1 MPVSVSADKSLAELQ
16 SWGQTDPSG
25 LAEYAFQLQAE
36 LRRWRET
43 AAQNSANSSRP
54 PSTDREK
61 PRPKSLR
68 GRSGRKS
75 GGQPGHP
82 GRTLEPRQQPDQTVP
97 HRLQRCSCGADLST
111 EPVKELEKRQ
121 VFELPP
127 MKLQCI
133 EHQAEVKDCPCCNRT
148 VTAAFPP
155 EVNAPVQYGSRVRAL
170 AAYFYDVQAGAS
182 RRVSQIFADLF
193 EYRLSEGTIQS
204 AREELHQELQPFEER
219 LSEVLPQ
226 QEVLHADETPVPI
239 DKSKHWVHVL
249 CTPLLTLLT
258 LQLSR
263 SKDSILGSGI
273 LARFTGWLMH
283 DFLAAYISLEHCAHT
298 FCKSHLMR
306 ELVFI
311 FEVHHQAWANDL
323 YDLFLEML
331 QEVKK
336 RKARDA
342 PFTEPELD
350 ELHRRYWVILDQ
362 GRQDNPL
369 TAAQA
374 SGKERKQTKEQNL
387 LDRLE
392 GYDHCILAFLENF
405 DIPFTNNEA
414 ERAFRFLKTRMK
426 ISGCFRTLAGAR
438 RHIRI
443 YSYIST
449 LRKNGLDVLD
459 YLRSALRGRPFLP
472 ELPKPPE

>member
-1 MPVSVSADKSLAELQ
+1 MPTEISVDKSLEEL
-16 SWGQTDPSG
+16 SNWGQTDPSG
-25 LAEYAFQLQAE
+25 LAAYAFALQTE
-36 LRRWRET
+36 VRRLRDS
-43 AAQNSANSSRP
+43 AAQNSSNSSRP
-54 PSTDREK
+54 PSTDKPEK
-61 PRPKSLR
+61 PQPKSLR
-68 GRSGRKS
+68 EKSGRKP
-75 GGQPGHP
+75 GGQPGHA
-82 GRTLEPRQQPDQTVP
+82 GKTLEPRQQPDQTVP
-97 HRLQRCSCGADLST
+97 HRLERCSCGADLSSQ
-111 EPVKELEKRQ
+111 PVKEVERRQ

-127 MKLQCI
+127 MQLRCI
-133 EHQAEVKDCPCCNRT
+133 EHQAEVKECPCCKT
-148 VTAAFPP
+148 TLTAAFPP
-155 EVNAPVQYGSRVRAL
+155 GVNAPVQYGRSVRAL

-193 EYRLSEGTIQS
+193 GYRLSEATIQS
-204 AREELHQELQPFEER
+204 AREQLHQKLQSFEER

-226 QEVLHADETPVPI
+226 QKVLHADETLLRT
-239 DKSKHWVHVL
+239 DQSRHWVHVL

-258 LQLSR
+258 MQLGR
-263 SKDSILGSGI
+263 GRDSILGSGI

-283 DFLAAYISLEHCAHT
+283 DFLAAYMSLENCVHT

-306 ELVFI
+306 ELVFL

-331 QEVKK
+331 REVKK

-350 ELHRRYWVILDQ
+350 EWHRRYWKVLHK
-362 GRQDNPL
+362 GRRDNPL
-369 TAAQA
+369 TVAQA

-392 GYDHCILAFLENF
+392 GYDHCILAFLDNF

-426 ISGCFRTLAGAR
+426 ISGCFRTIAGAR
-438 RHIRI
+438 RHICI
-443 YSYIST
+443 YGYIST
-449 LRKNGLDVLD
+449 VRKNGLNVLD
-459 YLRSALRGRPFLP
+459 YLRSALQGRPFLP
-472 ELPKPPE
+472 ELPKPT

>member
-1 MPVSVSADKSLAELQ
+1 MPASASVDKSLAELR

-25 LAEYAFQLQAE
+25 LAEYAFELQAE
-36 LRRWRET
+36 LRRLREA
-43 AAQNSANSSRP
+43 AAQNSSNSSRP
-54 PSTDREK
+54 PSTDRDK

-75 GGQPGHP
+75 GGQPGHV
-82 GRTLEPRQQPDQTVP
+82 GKTLEPKQQPDQIVP
-97 HRLQRCSCGADLST
+97 HRLERCPCGMDLSSQ
-111 EPVKELEKRQ
+111 PVNEVERRQ

-127 MKLQCI
+127 MQLWCI
-133 EHQAEVKDCPCCNRT
+133 EHQAEVKECPCCKKT
-148 VTAAFPP
+148 FTAAFPAG
-155 EVNAPVQYGSRVRAL
+155 VNAPVQYGSSVRAL
-170 AAYFYDVQAGAS
+170 GAYFYDVQAGAS

-193 EYRLSEGTIQS
+193 GSPLSEATLQS
-204 AREELHQELQPFEER
+204 AREELHQKLQPFEER
-219 LSEVLPQ
+219 LSEILPQ
-226 QEVLHADETPVPI
+226 QKVLHADETSLRS
-239 DKSKHWVHVL
+239 DQSRHWVHVL

-258 LQLSR
+258 MQLGR
-263 SKDSILGSGI
+263 GKASILGSGI

-283 DFLAAYISLEHCAHT
+283 DFLASYMSLANCVHT

-306 ELVFI
+306 ELVFL

-350 ELHRRYWVILDQ
+350 EWHRRYWEVLDK
-362 GRQDNPL
+362 GRRDNPL
-369 TAAQA
+369 TVAQA
-374 SGKERKQTKEQNL
+374 SGQERKQSKEQNL

-392 GYDHCILAFLENF
+392 GYDHCILAFLDNF

-426 ISGCFRTLAGAR
+426 ISGCFRTIAGAR
-438 RHIRI
+438 RHICI
-443 YSYIST
+443 YGYIST
-449 LRKNGLDVLD
+449 VRKNGLNVLD
-459 YLRSALRGRPFLP
+459 YLRSALQGRPFLP
-472 ELPKPPE
+472 KPPKPT

>member
-1 MPVSVSADKSLAELQ
+1 MPVGASADKSLAELQ

-25 LAEYAFQLQAE
+25 LAGYAFQLQAE
-36 LRRWRET
+36 VRRWHEA
-43 AAQNSANSSRP
+43 AAQNSSNTSRP

-61 PRPKSLR
+61 SRPQSLR

-82 GRTLEPRQQPDQTVP
+82 GKTLEQKAQPDQTIP
-97 HRLQRCSCGADLST
+97 HPLEQCSCGADLSRQ
-111 EPVKELEKRQ
+111 PVKDVERRQ

-127 MKLQCI
+127 MQLRCL
-133 EHQAEVKDCPCCNRT
+133 EHQAEVKECPCCQKT

-155 EVNAPVQYGSRVRAL
+155 GVTAPVQYGESVRAL
-170 AAYFYDVQAGAS
+170 TAYFYDAQAGAS

-193 EYRLSEGTIQS
+193 GYHLSEATSQA
-204 AREELHQELQPFEER
+204 AREELCEQLEPFEER

-226 QEVLHADETPVPI
+226 EPVLHADETSLAV

-249 CTPLLTLLT
+249 CTPLFTLLT
-258 LQLSR
+258 LQLGR
-263 SKDSILGSGI
+263 GQDSILGSGI
-273 LARFTGWLMH
+273 LARFTGWLIH
-283 DFLAAYISLEHCAHT
+283 DFLAAYMSLEDCAHT

-311 FEVHHQAWANDL
+311 FEVHHQPWAQEL
-323 YDLFLEML
+323 YELFLEML
-331 QEVKK
+331 RAVKE

-350 ELHRRYWVILDQ
+350 EWHERYWEILDK
-362 GRQDNPL
+362 GRRKNPL
-369 TAAQA
+369 TAAQS
-374 SGKERKQTKEQNL
+374 SGQERKQTKEQNL

-392 GYDHCILAFLENF
+392 GYDHCILAFLANF

-449 LRKNGLDVLD
+449 VRKNGLNVLD
-459 YLRSALRGRPFLP
+459 CLRSALQGRPFLP
-472 ELPKPPE
+472 NLPKTT

>member
-1 MPVSVSADKSLAELQ
+1 MPVGASVDKSLAELR

-25 LAEYAFQLQAE
+25 LAEYAFELQTE
-36 LRRWRET
+36 LRRWREA
-43 AAQNSANSSRP
+43 AAQNSSNSSRP

-75 GGQPGHP
+75 GGQPGHA
-82 GRTLEPRQQPDQTVP
+82 GKTLEPSQQPDQIVP
-97 HRLQRCSCGADLST
+97 HQLQRCSCGADLSSH
-111 EPVKELEKRQ
+111 PVKEVERRQ

-127 MKLQCI
+127 MKLRCI
-133 EHQAEVKDCPCCNRT
+133 EHQAEVKECPCCKKT

-155 EVNAPVQYGSRVRAL
+155 EVNAPVQYGSSVRAL
-170 AAYFYDVQAGAS
+170 TAYFYDVQAAAS

-193 EYRLSEGTIQS
+193 GYRLSEATSQS
-204 AREELHQELQPFEER
+204 AREELHQNLQPFEER
-219 LSEVLPQ
+219 LSQVLPQ
-226 QEVLHADETPVPI
+226 EDVLHADETSLAV
-239 DKSKHWVHVL
+239 DKTKHWVHVL

-258 LQLSR
+258 LQLGR
-263 SKDSILGSGI
+263 GKDSIHASGI
-273 LARFTGWLMH
+273 LSRFTGWLMH
-283 DFLAAYISLEHCAHT
+283 DFLAAYLSLRDCVHT

-311 FEVHHQAWANDL
+311 FEVRHQKWANDL

-331 QEVKK
+331 RNVKE
-336 RKARDA
+336 RKARDS

-350 ELHRRYWVILDQ
+350 EWHRRYWKLLRQ
-362 GRQDNPL
+362 GRRENPL
-369 TAAQA
+369 TAAQT
-374 SGKERKQTKEQNL
+374 SGQTRKQTKEQNL

-426 ISGCFRTLAGAR
+426 ISGCFRTIAGAR

-459 YLRSALRGRPFLP
+459 YLRRAFQGRPFLP
-472 ELPKPPE
+472 QLPKTT

>member
-1 MPVSVSADKSLAELQ
+1 MPVGASADKSLAELR
-16 SWGQTDPSG
+16 SWARSDPSG
-25 LAEYAFQLQAE
+25 LAEYAFELQAQ
-36 LRRWRET
+36 LRRLRET

-75 GGQPGHP
+75 GGQPGHV
-82 GRTLEPRQQPDQTVP
+82 GKTLEPRPQPDQTVP
-97 HRLQRCSCGADLST
+97 HRLQRCPCGADLSN
-111 EPVKELEKRQ
+111 EPIKDLERRQ

-127 MKLQCI
+127 MKLRCI

-148 VTAAFPP
+148 LTAAFPP
-155 EVNAPVQYGSRVRAL
+155 EVNAPVQYGSSVRSL
-170 AAYFYDVQAGAS
+170 AAYFYDAQAGAS
-182 RRVSQIFADLF
+182 RRVSQMFADLF
-193 EYRLSEGTIQS
+193 EYRLSEATVQS
-204 AREELHQELQPFEER
+204 AREEIHQNLHPFEER

-226 QEVLHADETPVPI
+226 QEVLHADETSLPV

-258 LQLSR
+258 MQLGR
-263 SKDSILGSGI
+263 GKDSILGSGI

-283 DFLAAYISLEHCAHT
+283 DFLAGYMSLENCVHT

-331 QEVKK
+331 REVKK
-336 RKARDA
+336 RRARDA

-350 ELHRRYWVILDQ
+350 EWHRRYWEILDQ
-362 GRQDNPL
+362 GRRDNPL

-405 DIPFTNNEA
+405 DIPFTNNQA

-449 LRKNGLDVLD
+449 LRKNGLGVLD
-459 YLRSALRGRPFLP
+459 YLRRALQGRPFLP
-472 ELPKPPE
+472 KLPKTT